1 LKSGK
6 SDMTAD
12 DFEFNP
18 ETYEEEIT
26 KLYRPWDYNEIPVC
40 VKMRDITQPN
50 SWFGVVDV
58 ILPGASMNYNRPIH
72 CTLLGWCT
80 ANDLLVSLEYFDGHE
95 WKPCGILK

>member
-1 LKSGK
+1 
-6 SDMTAD
+6 MTAD

-26 KLYRPWDYNEIPVC
+26 KLYRPWDFKEIPVG
-40 VKMRDITQPN
+40 VKMRDISQPN
-50 SWFGVVDV
+50 SWFGMVDLV
-58 ILPGASMNYNRPIH
+58 LPGDSPNYNRPIH